1 MSIILENDSVF
12 PTHENYSS
20 TPVISENTKPEGVR
34 IRRYSSGDIT
44 IPYSRVR
51 ILSRYLASS
60 TGSCHDYC
68 KYGIKNDSET
78 KTSNPIL
85 KRIPA
90 KQGRET
96 KKTVISAERRR
107 TFSVVCIPSPGS
119 KRHNSSV
126 PVVIGTK
133 VPSSTKKKIVLSE
146 QLSLPVKIKDAGEKK
161 VLVRPTL
168 SSSVKKVVSVIPKH
182 SVKRVSQPKGQNKVV
197 KAEIDTYENKAM
209 KLSRNGTLKAGLS
222 APPAEKILVR
232 TRKGIHATQLPQSTE
247 KNFIRHIKDVTT
259 RVSRRTPLSSSALFK
274 SSHSS
279 ASCEYH
285 ESDTMNTVAN
295 KLPSKTRPR
304 KGGVFCT
311 TDKNPAAIKE
321 SSRSG
326 KVFELHPENST
337 SKRLKF
343 TRRALNDGQ
352 MGEVDTSKNNLKNKE
367 VCEGEANIAKRES
380 EKIVLRRKDVQEKK
394 IVQSLLNNMI
404 EETACKLVENRK
416 SKVKALVGAFETV
429 ISLQDSTTSS
439 TFCAC

>member
-1 MSIILENDSVF
+1 IDAIRERNSMSIILENDSVF

-34 IRRYSSGDIT
+34 IRRNKDKQSHIKEDPRKARQGDEEDSDFSRKTKNFFCCLYSISWF
-44 IPYSRVR
+44 
-51 ILSRYLASS
+51 
-60 TGSCHDYC
+60 
-68 KYGIKNDSET
+68 
-78 KTSNPIL
+78 
-85 KRIPA
+85 
-90 KQGRET
+90 
-96 KKTVISAERRR
+96 KKTQLQCS
-107 TFSVVCIPSPGS
+107 CC
-119 KRHNSSV
+119 HWN
-126 PVVIGTK
+126 
-133 VPSSTKKKIVLSE
+133 KK

-222 APPAEKILVR
+222 APPAEKIL
-232 TRKGIHATQLPQSTE
+232 
-247 KNFIRHIKDVTT
+247 
-259 RVSRRTPLSSSALFK
+259 
-274 SSHSS
+274 
-279 ASCEYH
+279 
-285 ESDTMNTVAN
+285 
-295 KLPSKTRPR
+295 TRPR

-311 TDKNPAAIKE
+311 TDKNSAAIKE

>member
-20 TPVISENTKPEGVR
+20 TPVISENTKPEGVH
-34 IRRYSSGDIT
+34 IRRYSSGDVT

-85 KRIPA
+85 KRFPE

-96 KKTVISAERRR
+96 KKTVTSAERRR

-133 VPSSTKKKIVLSE
+133 VPSSTKKKIVPSE

-161 VLVRPTL
+161 VVVRPTL

-209 KLSRNGTLKAGLS
+209 RLSRTLKAGLS

-232 TRKGIHATQLPQSTE
+232 TRKGIHATQLLQSTE
-247 KNFIRHIKDVTT
+247 KNCIRHIKNVTT

-279 ASCEYH
+279 ATCEYH
-285 ESDTMNTVAN
+285 ESDTTNTVAN

-311 TDKNPAAIKE
+311 TDKNSAAIKE
-321 SSRSG
+321 SFRSG

-352 MGEVDTSKNNLKNKE
+352 MGEVDTSKNNLNNKE

-380 EKIVLRRKDVQEKK
+380 EKIVLRRKHVQEKK